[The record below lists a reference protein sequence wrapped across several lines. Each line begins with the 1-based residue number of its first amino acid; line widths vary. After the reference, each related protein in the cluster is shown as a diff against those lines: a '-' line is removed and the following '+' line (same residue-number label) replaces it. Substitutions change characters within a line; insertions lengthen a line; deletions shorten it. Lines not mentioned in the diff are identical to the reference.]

1 MALATREQP
10 AIEGGSPVRDLQVRP
25 WPKWPIYDEAEEQAL
40 LRVLRS
46 GEWWSVPGG
55 EGKAFEREFA
65 SYHDA
70 EFGVACA
77 NGTVA
82 LEVALRALGIGCG
95 DEVIV
100 PAYTFV
106 ATASAVLGVS
116 AVPVFVDIDPDTLN
130 IDPAEIEAAITDRT
144 AAVIPVHIA
153 GRPADMDAI
162 LAIAR
167 KHNLAVIEDAA
178 QAHAAAWRGTK
189 VGAIG
194 DIGTFSFQA
203 SKNLNAGEGGIVLS
217 NREEVA
223 DAAWSVVNIGRVR
236 NGAWYDH
243 QVYGS
248 NFRLTEFQSAV
259 LRTQLA
265 RLPEQTARRTATA
278 LALRDC
284 LSGIEGIRL
293 PSEDPRIT
301 CHAHHLFTF
310 RYDAAAFGGRPAT
323 SFLAAL
329 AAEGVPCSDGYIPL
343 YREGLFVR
351 HASRQDKGCHAGRQI
366 DYPNQYLP
374 VCEQVCSDCVW
385 LEQSLLLSDPSEM
398 ADVATAVN
406 RIQRAWTQ

>member
-1 MALATREQP
+1 MAIATKEQL
-10 AIEGGSPVRDLQVRP
+10 AIEGGSPVRDTRVKP
-25 WPKWPIYDEAEEQAL
+25 WPCWPIYDDTEEKAL

-46 GEWWSVPGG
+46 GAWWSVPGG
-55 EGKAFEREFA
+55 EGKEFEREFA

-70 EFGVACA
+70 DFGVACS

-106 ATASAVLGVS
+106 ATASAVLGVG

-130 IDPAEIEAAITDRT
+130 MDPAGIEAAVTAMT
-144 AAVIPVHIA
+144 AAIIPVHIA
-153 GRPADMDAI
+153 GRPADMDSI
-162 LAIAR
+162 LSIAR
-167 KHNLAVIEDAA
+167 RLKLAVIEDAA
-178 QAHAAAWRGTK
+178 QAHAAAWRGTR
-189 VGAIG
+189 VGALG

-203 SKNLNAGEGGIVLS
+203 SKNLNAGEGGIVLT
-217 NREEVA
+217 NRMEIA

-248 NFRLTEFQSAV
+248 NFRLTEFQSAL
-259 LRTQLA
+259 LRTQLS
-265 RLPEQTARRTATA
+265 RLPEQTQRRTTAA

-284 LSGIEGIRL
+284 LSGIDGVRL
-293 PSEDPRIT
+293 PAADARIT
-301 CHAHHLFTF
+301 CHAYHLFTF
-310 RYDAAAFGGRPAT
+310 RYEASAFGGRPV
-323 SFLAAL
+323 SEFLSAL

-351 HASRQDKGCHAGRQI
+351 HAARQDKGCHAGRQI

-374 VCEQVCSDCVW
+374 VCEQVCADCVW
-385 LEQSLLLSDPSEM
+385 LEQSLLLSDPREM
-398 ADVATAVN
+398 SDIATAVS
-406 RIQRAWTQ
+406 RIQRAWS